1 MGLQVVEEAQGLDVD
16 LDADLLMMVNEYCS
30 RIITE
35 RNLRKQ
41 RDLFL
46 DSITSWD
53 DSKVS
58 RLQNLTDIAVQNQV
72 EPQYIEHAQK
82 LTGQMSGNIQAH
94 NSLKMLTDYP

>member
-1 MGLQVVEEAQGLDVD
+1 MVEEAQGLDVD

-58 RLQNLTDIAVQNQV
+58 RLQNLTDIAVQN
-72 EPQYIEHAQK
+72 
-82 LTGQMSGNIQAH
+82 
-94 NSLKMLTDYP
+94 